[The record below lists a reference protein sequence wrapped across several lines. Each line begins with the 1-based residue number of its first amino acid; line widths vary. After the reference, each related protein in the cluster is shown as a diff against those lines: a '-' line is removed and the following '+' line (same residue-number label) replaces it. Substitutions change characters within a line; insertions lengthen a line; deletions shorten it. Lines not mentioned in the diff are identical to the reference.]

1 MSALPPESG
10 HSCTRPMQGPPCH
23 LPGPQH
29 PPLAQ
34 HANGARGPIW
44 STKPQFRPLSGE
56 ACTTPECLGRVR
68 GQITRHPSL
77 EQNIP
82 KYGGQPLMTPK
93 KLEAQAQ
100 PTVFV
105 IDDDPAIRQ
114 GVSSLLRSVDIC
126 AETFGSPKE
135 FVPEKLPDAPCC
147 LVLDVRFGG
156 LSGLDLQAEL
166 DNAGINIPIVFITGH
181 GDIPMSVRAMK
192 AGAVEFLTK
201 PFRDDDLLGA
211 VRVALERDRQ
221 QREKNKSLAIIRSC
235 FERLTAREHEVFA
248 LVTTGLMNKQIAGQL
263 AISDITVKVHRGNM
277 TRKMGA
283 RSFVEL
289 VRMADALRLPS
300 SV

>member
-1 MSALPPESG
+1 
-10 HSCTRPMQGPPCH
+10 
-23 LPGPQH
+23 
-29 PPLAQ
+29 
-34 HANGARGPIW
+34 
-44 STKPQFRPLSGE
+44 
-56 ACTTPECLGRVR
+56 
-68 GQITRHPSL
+68 
-77 EQNIP
+77 
-82 KYGGQPLMTPK
+82 MT
-93 KLEAQAQ
+93 LNDVEAQAQ

-166 DNAGINIPIVFITGH
+166 DNAGVNIPIVFITGH
-181 GDIPMSVRAMK
+181 SDIPMSVRAMK

-201 PFRDDDLLGA
+201 PFRDEDLLGA

-221 QREKNKSLAIIRSC
+221 QRIKNKSLAIIRSC
-235 FERLTAREHEVFA
+235 FETLTRREREVFA
-248 LVTTGLMNKQIAGQL
+248 LVSAGLMNKQVAGRL
-263 AISDITVKVHRGNM
+263 EISEITVKVHRGNL

-283 RSFVEL
+283 RSFAEL
-289 VRMADALRLPS
+289 VRMADALKLPS
-300 SV
+300 ST